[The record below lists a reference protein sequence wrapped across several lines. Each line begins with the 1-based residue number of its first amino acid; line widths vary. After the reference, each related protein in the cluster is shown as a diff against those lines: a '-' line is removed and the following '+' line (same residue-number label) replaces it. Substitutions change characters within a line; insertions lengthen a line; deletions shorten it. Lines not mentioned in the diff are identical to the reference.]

1 MRVLRQSGDTT
12 PGWRFVNPRMEA
24 LGHTD
29 SLGMTA
35 ENLAQALHRVP
46 PDENE
51 PEDLAQG

>member
-1 MRVLRQSGDTT
+1 
-12 PGWRFVNPRMEA
+12 MEA